1 MKTQRLFVLCSLYF
15 ALSGCKTGACRF
27 QEDAANKVAT
37 PPPETSLV
45 KPSLSERVLVAK
57 PDGSLQCE
65 KGKKI
70 PVESMRGELKNIEVY
85 AQWNKQDSLMRA
97 TVCGN
102 PTGFSNVYQIP
113 RKDLAQA
120 LKLGFTEWT
129 EE

>member
-1 MKTQRLFVLCSLYF
+1 MNSQRTLLFVFFYLLI
-15 ALSGCKTGACRF
+15 SGCKTGACRF
-27 QEDAANKVAT
+27 QEDANKSA
-37 PPPETSLV
+37 PLPQTSLV
-45 KPSLSERVLVAK
+45 KPSLSERIFVAK

-70 PVESMRGELKNIEVY
+70 PPEVMRDELKDIEVFSQ
-85 AQWNKQDSLMRA
+85 ANKQDSLMRA
-97 TVCGN
+97 AVCGS
-102 PTGFSNVYQIP
+102 PTGFSNVFQIQ